1 MIRLLALVFTFTAF
15 AAVNVYAGLPVN
27 ETDHEDEVLVGFF
40 DLRERE
46 TFVQVTNSILQTP
59 EASVIH
65 VQIFNVGDLCN
76 ENNFFDAYTPNDTHV
91 YDLRNILTNDGNPSG
106 VVLPEDAYGIIVFSS
121 RDATNVEEDG
131 PQVIGN
137 VRIQDNNGF
146 EYRTNLNGIEEQDFD
161 SDLDVY
167 TFNYNTEN
175 GVTFSDVVGIM
186 LDNVGE
192 VEVTALGPEIW
203 ASFDIDIYDLNE
215 VPFSCRNVIF
225 ACTDQENPL
234 LSAILE
240 DSGDA
245 SVASFEYGINDV
257 IPSSKGAPLLCPN
270 NIISDGLVQLSNID
284 YNSDEDHAFALFV
297 ALNNGNG
304 RGSMDVMW
312 QDNPEV
318 DGDE

>member
-1 MIRLLALVFTFTAF
+1 MIRLLTLVFAFTALT
-15 AAVNVYAGLPVN
+15 AVNVYAGLPVN

-40 DLRERE
+40 DLRQRD

-59 EASVIH
+59 EPSVIH

-76 ENNFFDAYTPNDTHV
+76 ENNFFDLYTPNDTHV
-91 YDLRNILTNDGNPSG
+91 YELRNILTNDGNPSG
-106 VVLPEDAYGIIVFSS
+106 VVLPDDAYGIIVITS
-121 RDATNVEEDG
+121 RDATNIEEEDG

-137 VRIQDNNGF
+137 LRIQDNNGF
-146 EYRTNLNGIEEQDFD
+146 EYRTNLNGIEEQAYD

-167 TFNYNTEN
+167 TFNYNTES
-175 GVTFSDVVGIM
+175 GVTFSDIVGIM
-186 LDNVGE
+186 LSNVGE
-192 VEVTALGPEIW
+192 VEVTALGPENW

-240 DSGDA
+240 DSGDS
-245 SVASFEYGINDV
+245 SVASFEYGINDD

-284 YNSDEDHAFALFV
+284 YNSQEDHAFALLV
-297 ALNNGNG
+297 GLNNGNG

-312 QDNPEV
+312 QDNPQVE
-318 DGDE
+318 GN